1 MFRSILVGY
10 DGSDHAEDAL
20 ALAQVLGSAEGAQLT
35 VAGVFPWSPWTDPG
49 AAATEHEIELAR
61 KVERA
66 AAECG
71 GEAEAVPSNSP
82 ARGLHELAEELGVD
96 LVVVG
101 SSHRG
106 RVGRALAGSVARG
119 LLHGAPCAVAVAPSG
134 FRERP
139 RELRTIGVGLDG
151 SPEAQLALH
160 AAIELAER
168 TSAKVR
174 VYAVVEMA
182 GIGNAWGYGYA
193 SFMDTLR
200 EQLEAVL
207 ADAVA
212 EIPEALQP
220 EAKLLDGRAASA
232 LVDAAEDL
240 DLLFLGSRGYGPL
253 MRVMVGSVSSELVE
267 AAPCGVVVLP
277 RGREQ
282 ERPVESGTEQ
292 TTAGTA

>member
-20 ALAQVLGSAEGAQLT
+20 ALAQVLGSAEGAKLT
-35 VAGVFPWSPWTDPG
+35 VAGVFPWSPWTTPG
-49 AAATEHEIELAR
+49 ATATQHEVELAR

-66 AAECG
+66 VAECG
-71 GEAEAVPSNSP
+71 GEAETVPSNSP

-151 SPEAQLALH
+151 SPEAQMALK

-168 TSAKVR
+168 TSAQVR
-174 VYAVVEMA
+174 VYSVVDMV
-182 GIGNAWGYGYA
+182 GIGNAWGYGYV

-200 EQLEAVL
+200 EQLEEVL

-212 EIPEALQP
+212 EIPDALRP
-220 EAKLLDGRAASA
+220 ESTLLHGRAASA
-232 LVDAAEDL
+232 LVHAAEDL

-267 AAPCGVVVLP
+267 AAPCGVIVLA
-277 RGREQ
+277 RGSE
-282 ERPVESGTEQ
+282 EDRPSAARTEQ
-292 TTAGTA
+292 TVGTA